1 MWVGTDN
8 RRCEG
13 RSGQRS
19 ISWHRRIRYCVFC
32 VYCLALER
40 LNMTPKSALLIFIA
54 AVLTILLFG
63 FCPAII
69 RSLRSRAWPHAIG
82 HITEISIYHDPPVRR
97 VYIWR
102 VRMRYIFNING
113 KKFYGTR
120 YTSTGEFYSGRKD
133 YCGNFLN
140 NHPVGSVVTVYYNPQ
155 NP

>member
-1 MWVGTDN
+1 
-8 RRCEG
+8 
-13 RSGQRS
+13 
-19 ISWHRRIRYCVFC
+19 
-32 VYCLALER
+32 
-40 LNMTPKSALLIFIA
+40 MTPKSALLIFIA

-133 YCGNFLN
+133 YCCTFLN

-155 NP
+155 NPYDCLIKPSIDYRHIFIMAFILLLLLLELGILVGWIRVVKQ